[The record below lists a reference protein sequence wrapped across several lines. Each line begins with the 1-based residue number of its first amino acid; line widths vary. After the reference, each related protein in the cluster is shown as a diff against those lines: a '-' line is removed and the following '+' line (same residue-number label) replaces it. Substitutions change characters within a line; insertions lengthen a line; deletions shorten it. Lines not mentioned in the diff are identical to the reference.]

1 MAKTLEEVKAEYLSA
16 AKNRQ
21 CGAWVVKDPET
32 GAVVANSAAKFR
44 HSFDGGAS
52 WVEAQQRTTDLYR
65 SADGKYYEE
74 STLPEQTDEFCT
86 ERYAKEMRSERNAR
100 IADTDKY
107 AQLSDVTVLKTA
119 KSKREALTDEERQS
133 VLTYREQLRDL
144 PEQSG
149 WPFVDFPT
157 VPTCVAVEVN
167 AKIALRV
174 ANRNMYRRTL

>member
-16 AKNRQ
+16 AKKRQ

-32 GAVVANSAAKFR
+32 GDVVANSAQKFR
-44 HSFDGGAS
+44 HSFDKGAS
-52 WVEAQQRTTDLYR
+52 WVESIQQVDPLYR
-65 SADGKYYEE
+65 SANGKYYAEAD
-74 STLPEQTDEFCT
+74 LPEQTDTFVS
-86 ERYAKEMRSERNAR
+86 ERYAAEMRAERNQR
-100 IADTDKY
+100 ISDTDTY
-107 AQLSDVTVLKTA
+107 VQLSDVTVKKTKDA
-119 KSKREALTDEERQS
+119 QRSALTDEERQS